1 MKKTIFVAF
10 TFIFAVLFTN
20 NTNSQ
25 TFKVGVFDLELMVQ
39 AMPTYHV
46 VDSLMQIYDRD
57 TLGALQA
64 DNESEYK
71 RLDSI
76 YKADSAAV
84 ANNQKPKAVF
94 DIVVNDRQKAMVNI
108 IYWQQIAQNKS
119 NEKRASLSRN
129 LYQQVSDAY
138 KKVLAR
144 KKYTLVLKPNTYEA
158 GFAIDNIF
166 IAVARELKLNELPQ
180 ELIYIGNDPDP
191 VKQPTTTQKPPVTNK
206 PKN

>member
-10 TFIFAVLFTN
+10 TFVFIVLFN
-20 NTNSQ
+20 NNANSQ
-25 TFKVGVFDLELMVQ
+25 VFKVGVFDLDLMVQ

-64 DNESEYK
+64 YNEAEYK

-119 NEKRASLSRN
+119 NEKRAGLSRN
-129 LYQQVSDAY
+129 LYQQVSEAY
-138 KKVLAR
+138 KKILTR

-191 VKQPTTTQKPPVTNK
+191 VKQTTTTQKPPVTNK

>member
-10 TFIFAVLFTN
+10 TFVFIVLFN
-20 NTNSQ
+20 NNANSQ
-25 TFKVGVFDLELMVQ
+25 VFKVGVFDLDLMVQ

-64 DNESEYK
+64 YNEAEYK

-119 NEKRASLSRN
+119 NEKRAGLSRN
-129 LYQQVSDAY
+129 LYQQVSEAY
-138 KKVLAR
+138 KKILTR
-144 KKYTLVLKPNTYEA
+144 KKYTLILKPNTYEA